1 MTAKRRI
8 GVLMGGPSSEREVSL
23 KTGAGVKA
31 ALESLGHDVVA
42 IDWTP
47 QIELAGAL
55 LAAKVDAVWIALH
68 GTWGEDGCVQGML
81 ECLKIPY
88 TGSGVCASAVA
99 MDKQLSKTLFALAG
113 VPTPPGAI
121 LQPGP
126 DEGAR
131 ARAIAAKLG
140 WPVVVKPTREGSTV
154 GITVVPDEVGEARS
168 ALPSEGHRPLFDAA
182 LALARSCHGEV
193 LLEAFIPGREISVGI
208 LDGEVLGSVE
218 IRPRVAVYDYAAKY
232 TRGDTEYL
240 VPAPVSAEIAAVAAK
255 ASAAAYT
262 ALGCAGHARADL
274 RIDDSKGPDGVF
286 VLEINT
292 LPGMTGTS
300 LLPKVAAHAGL
311 DYATLVARILR
322 TATLRA

>member
-1 MTAKRRI
+1 MRV

-31 ALESLGHDVVA
+31 ALEALGHDAVA

-47 QIELAGAL
+47 QMELAGAL
-55 LAAKVDAVWIALH
+55 LAAKLDAVWIALH
-68 GTWGEDGCVQGML
+68 GTWGEDGCVQGLL
-81 ECLKIPY
+81 EILKLPY

-113 VPTPPGAI
+113 VPTPPGEI
-121 LQPGP
+121 LAPGD
-126 DEGAR
+126 DERAR
-131 ARAIAAKLG
+131 ARVIAKKLG

-154 GITVVPDEVGEARS
+154 GITVVSDES
-168 ALPSEGHRPLFDAA
+168 KLDDA
-182 LALARSCHGEV
+182 LALARSCHGE
-193 LLEAFIPGREISVGI
+193 LLIEAFIPGREISVGI
-208 LDGEVLGSVE
+208 LDGKVLGSVE

-240 VPAPVSAEIAAVAAK
+240 VPAPIPPEVAAVATK
-255 ASAAAYT
+255 ATEAAYR
-262 ALGCAGHARADL
+262 ALGCVGHARADL
-274 RIDDSKGPDGVF
+274 RIDDSKGPAGVF

-311 DYATLVARILR
+311 DYKELVARILR
-322 TATLRA
+322 TASLRV